1 MNVHLHIER
10 LVLDGLSVRQDQ
22 GAHVRRAVE
31 QELTRLLG
39 AGHPVRAALVGHDTP
54 RLQTPDIHVTR
65 DLGPAAL
72 GTQIAGVVLGRL
84 VR

>member
-1 MNVHLHIER
+1 MKVQLHIER

-39 AGHPVRAALVGHDTP
+39 AGHPVRAALIGHDTH
-54 RLQTPDIHVTR
+54 RLQTRDIHVTR
-65 DLGPAAL
+65 DAGPMAL
-72 GTQIAGVVLGRL
+72 GAQIAGAVLGRL